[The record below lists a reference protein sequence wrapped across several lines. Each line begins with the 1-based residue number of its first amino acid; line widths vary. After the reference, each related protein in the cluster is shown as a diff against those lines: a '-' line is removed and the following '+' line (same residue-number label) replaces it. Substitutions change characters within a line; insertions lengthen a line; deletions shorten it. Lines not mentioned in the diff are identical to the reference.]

1 MVQDTI
7 FIFMLDGQELEKY
20 MFVTIMNE
28 RI

>member
-20 MFVTIMNE
+20 LFVTIMNE